1 MGNESRPAF
10 ERFATPPEK
19 MWRIAL
25 TGKNGLTLIRY
36 VQEWYDV
43 VKAVQTA
50 SESVTVNV
58 VMYLRTDSLT
68 REDILGDNDET
79 EFD

>member
-1 MGNESRPAF
+1 
-10 ERFATPPEK
+10 